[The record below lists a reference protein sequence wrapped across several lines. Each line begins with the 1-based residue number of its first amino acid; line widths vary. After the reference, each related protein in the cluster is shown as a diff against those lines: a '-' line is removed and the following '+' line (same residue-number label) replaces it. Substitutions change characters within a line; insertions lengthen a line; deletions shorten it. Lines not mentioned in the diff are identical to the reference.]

1 MFPSLGKYFLR
12 GLLIVAPIG
21 VTIYVAWIAFV
32 TIDGWI
38 NIEPLLDRRVPGAGI
53 VITLAL
59 ITFIGFLA
67 SNIATR
73 WMFSLTDG
81 LFTRLPLIKLLYN
94 ALKDLIN
101 AFVGEKKRFDKPV
114 AFRPTEG
121 SDLTLFGFLTRDDL
135 EELGLP
141 GHVSVYVPQSYNFAG
156 NVVIV
161 PRERVRP
168 LEVDSTAAM
177 TFIVSGGVSRQANNK
192 ANNNQLEGA

>member
-21 VTIYVAWIAFV
+21 VTVYVAWIVFV

-53 VITLAL
+53 VITLVL
-59 ITFIGFLA
+59 ITLIGFLA

-73 WMFSLTDG
+73 W
-81 LFTRLPLIKLLYN
+81 LFALADQVFKRLPLIKLLYN
-94 ALKDLIN
+94 ALKDLIG

-114 AFRPTEG
+114 AILPAEG
-121 SDLTLFGFLTRDDL
+121 SQLALFGFLTRDDL
-135 EELGLP
+135 EELGMP
-141 GHVSVYVPQSYNFAG
+141 GHASVYIPQSYNFAG

-161 PRERVRP
+161 PRERVQP
-168 LEVDSTAAM
+168 LEIDSTAAM
-177 TFIVSGGVSRQANNK
+177 TFIVSGGVSSQA
-192 ANNNQLEGA
+192 AEGESA